1 MSATAEKPTP
11 AEIAAAKEAE
21 ERMRRL
27 RIYSELKP
35 EFGFEWFMEMI
46 EAEISTAEPH

>member
-21 ERMRRL
+21 RRRQL
-27 RIYSELKP
+27 VRENGKKK
-35 EFGFEWFMEMI
+35 
-46 EAEISTAEPH
+46 TALAS